1 MKITKNRLHTGAPQS
16 APLFRKGEDVLVS
29 KYKYHTTIY
38 NGKNKS
44 PINIYANT
52 KSEFDLKIATAKMDL
67 KNGKRKAEKG
77 VFEFWA
83 EKWIIEQKIPQLESG
98 DIKQQT
104 FDAYRACLNHLINE
118 FGSEKIEEITL
129 SDMQSFI
136 NRLARKNK
144 NTGKPTSKKTIKD
157 ILTIWDNI
165 VHFAE
170 LNNVAVP
177 KFRKRDIKNSGQEAN
192 KRYALEL
199 EEQDMIINTPH
210 RAQLPAMI
218 MLFAGLRKSEVGA
231 LKWEHIDFN
240 HRIIDISQSVVFE
253 KDKATITPGGK
264 TYAAT
269 RQVPLCPILYDY
281 LISYKKKYRCKSGLL
296 VKNQYNEVLS
306 KTSWRRLWSSYI
318 DDLNIKYGLRNKAS
332 KHRNTKYPLLIR
344 KFTPHWLRHTFATI
358 LYLQKFDV
366 MHSKQILGHADIRT
380 TANTY
385 TDMENFNI
393 YTLDDEFKRRLENE
407 YKVQKEL

>member
-1 MKITKNRLHTGAPQS
+1 M
-16 APLFRKGEDVLVS
+16 S

-38 NGKNKS
+38 AGKNKP

-52 KSEFDLKIATAKMDL
+52 KSEFDLKCSAAKLDV
-67 KNGKRKAEKG
+67 KNGKHKAEKG
-77 VFEFWA
+77 IFEFWA
-83 EKWIIEQKIPQLESG
+83 EKWLEEQKLPQLESG

-118 FGSEKIEEITL
+118 FGLEKFERITL

-136 NRLARKNK
+136 NKLARRNK
-144 NTGKPTSKKTIKD
+144 NTGKPTSRKTIKD

-170 LNNVAVP
+170 LNDVAVP
-177 KFRKRDIKNSGQEAN
+177 KFRKRDIKNSGSDPK
-192 KRYALEL
+192 KRYALDL
-199 EEQDMIINTPH
+199 EEQNMIIDTPH

-231 LKWEHIDFN
+231 LKWEHIDLE
-240 HRIIDISQSVVFE
+240 HRLIDVRQSVIFE
-253 KDKATITPGGK
+253 KQKISITPGGK
-264 TYAAT
+264 TYSAT
-269 RQVPLCPILYDY
+269 RQVPMCTILYNY
-281 LISYKKKYRCKSGLL
+281 LLEYKKKHRYKSGFL
-296 VKNQYNEVLS
+296 VTNQYGKILS
-306 KTSWRRLWSSYI
+306 KTSWRRLWNSYI
-318 DDLNIKYGLRNKAS
+318 DDLNIKYGFKNNIP
-332 KHRNTKYPLLIR
+332 KHRNSKYPIIIR

-366 MHSKQILGHADIRT
+366 MQSKSILGHADIRT

-393 YTLDDEFKRRLENE
+393 YTLDDEYKKRLKNE
-407 YKVQKEL
+407 YKVPMEL